1 MSKFTEDT
9 KGFFSN
15 PKKRRTVMFVLLVV
29 LIILLLLLISRCTYD
44 ISHGF
49 SDVTDNYIGAEG
61 WGDGTGDTTE
71 PGGSSDTTE
80 PGGDDTTKPSG
91 GGDDTSDPEDT
102 TKPADTTDVG
112 GGGSSPLR
120 PSFSDPQIKLR
131 PLNSTEKV
139 EFHTTGTIPGQKEEI
154 FIEIASQYA
163 KDRKLTFEL
172 DVTKDQ
178 TNWVNTELA
187 DVLILTLEVTNG
199 NETYTKQGTFKELDG
214 LVIDLGTLRAFYK
227 AECHLTVVLDTN
239 AGNEYINS
247 LLEAD
252 FIWRAE

>member
-1 MSKFTEDT
+1 
-9 KGFFSN
+9 
-15 PKKRRTVMFVLLVV
+15 MFVLLVV

-61 WGDGTGDTTE
+61 WGDDSGDTTE
-71 PGGSSDTTE
+71 PGGDPSDTTDPSGGDTTE
-80 PGGDDTTKPSG
+80 PS

-102 TKPADTTDVG
+102 TADPADTTG
-112 GGGSSPLR
+112 GGNGGSSPIR
-120 PSFSDPQIKLR
+120 PSASDSQIKLR
-131 PLNSTEKV
+131 PLNSTDKV

-154 FIEIASQYA
+154 FIEVVSHYA

-172 DVTKDQ
+172 DVTKDK

-199 NETYTKQGTFKELDG
+199 SNTFTKQGTFKELDG
-214 LVIDLGTLRAFYK
+214 VVIDLGTLRAHYMVQ
-227 AECHLTVVLDTN
+227 CNISVVLDTS

-252 FIWRAE
+252 FIWQAE